1 MALVPFRV
9 AGAAASQQLGQQ
21 LLQVGPH
28 SLLLHQ
34 RPKESGN
41 TAHLKHAADRL
52 QEQPAEASGSIQLA
66 AAGSAPSDHQQ
77 QQQQQQQP
85 DLSRVGLVLWQSG
98 YVLSDFL
105 LLRLPQLQA
114 GRQGCSSCWAGA
126 RVLELGCGAGTVG
139 MFLALAGAQVV
150 LTDLPHILHLTK
162 ENLALNFPLTSAAAA
177 STGNSSS
184 TSSRSDLL
192 YDPTYHQALLSS
204 LQQLCS
210 PHTQVFLC
218 YRCRGLGEEAFHA
231 AAAAAGWA
239 VEQVPCQLLHPE
251 YQAGEYCVL
260 RLVKT
265 GCCAS

>member
-9 AGAAASQQLGQQ
+9 AGAAASQQRGQQ

-41 TAHLKHAADRL
+41 TAHLQRVADRQ
-52 QEQPAEASGSIQLA
+52 QEQQPAGTSGSMQLA
-66 AAGSAPSDHQQ
+66 AAGSAPSE
-77 QQQQQQQP
+77 QQQP

-114 GRQGCSSCWAGA
+114 GPHGCSSCWAGA

-139 MFLALAGAQVV
+139 MFLALGGAQVV
-150 LTDLPHILHLTK
+150 VTDLPHILHLTR

-192 YDPTYHQALLSS
+192 YDPTCHQALLSS
-204 LQQLCS
+204 LQQLCA

-231 AAAAAGWA
+231 AVAAAGWA
-239 VEQVPCQLLHPE
+239 VEEVPCQLLHPE

-260 RLVKT
+260 RLMKT
-265 GCCAS
+265 G